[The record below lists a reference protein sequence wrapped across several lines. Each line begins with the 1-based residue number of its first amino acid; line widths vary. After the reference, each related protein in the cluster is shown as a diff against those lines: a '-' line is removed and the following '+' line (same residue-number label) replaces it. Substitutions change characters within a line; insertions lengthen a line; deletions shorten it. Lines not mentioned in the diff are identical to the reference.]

1 MSRGRPL
8 AFFVRAIFRARAAGG
23 TGGKIEVHGKSSSD
37 VCFHGAAEMY
47 HRHTLAAI
55 IACPVV
61 CPNLLRD
68 YISTRVLLRQAGGLH
83 GTVWPGVARSC
94 LRPTHFRHGSPLK
107 NASAHTVPYF
117 TRRQE
122 NAAPLEFA
130 SV

>member
-23 TGGKIEVHGKSSSD
+23 TGGNIEVHGNFKAL
-37 VCFHGAAEMY
+37 CFHGAAEMY

-68 YISTRVLLRQAGGLH
+68 YISTRVLLRQ
-83 GTVWPGVARSC
+83 
-94 LRPTHFRHGSPLK
+94 
-107 NASAHTVPYF
+107 VPEVC
-117 TRRQE
+117 TEPSGR
-122 NAAPLEFA
+122 A
-130 SV
+130 